1 MLDLSPRNRDSIL
14 ASHCGTTV
22 EVVSIEAS
30 GICRPPEGDH
40 GPTLPAIK
48 QMLEKRLEI
57 ARTGI
62 HEAQQLLHS
71 GNDEDARI
79 VLEKVD
85 EDLHLLRRRVRREFE
100 MAESLACGV

>member
-1 MLDLSPRNRDSIL
+1 MLDLSPRNRESSL
-14 ASHCGTTV
+14 PPHACTTV

-30 GICRPPEGDH
+30 GLCRPLETPNT
-40 GPTLPAIK
+40 PTLPAIK

-62 HEAQQLLHS
+62 HEAQQLLHD
-71 GNDEDARI
+71 GNEEDARI

-100 MAESLACGV
+100 KAELLAIGV

>member
-1 MLDLSPRNRDSIL
+1 MLDLSPRKCESIL
-14 ASHCGTTV
+14 APRTTV
-22 EVVSIEAS
+22 EVVSIEVS
-30 GICRPPEGDH
+30 GLCRPLESDNS
-40 GPTLPAIK
+40 PTLPAIE

-62 HEAQQLLHS
+62 HEAQQLLDD
-71 GNDEDARI
+71 GNEEDARI

-100 MAESLACGV
+100 QVGTMACGV

>member
-1 MLDLSPRNRDSIL
+1 MLDLSPRHRDSIL
-14 ASHCGTTV
+14 ASPTCTTV

-30 GICRPPEGDH
+30 GICSPADLS
-40 GPTLPAIK
+40 PTFPAIE
-48 QMLEKRLEI
+48 QMLTKRLEI

-62 HEAQQLLHS
+62 HEAQQLLHD
-71 GNDEDARI
+71 GNEEDARI

-100 MAESLACGV
+100 KAESLTCGV